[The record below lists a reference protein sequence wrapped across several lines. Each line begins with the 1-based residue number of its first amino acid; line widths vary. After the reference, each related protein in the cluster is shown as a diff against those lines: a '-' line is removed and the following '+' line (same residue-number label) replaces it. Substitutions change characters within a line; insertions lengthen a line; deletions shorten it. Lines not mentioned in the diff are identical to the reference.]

1 MAGVTHTTDRRPPLP
16 ILLVRLRDR
25 SPGLG
30 AGLLGGAIAAGLG
43 LGSSAVLV
51 MALWISSP
59 YPDSGPGGALHVAAS
74 LWLLAH
80 GVELIRTDTLSGL
93 PMPVGVT
100 PLLLLALPLWLVHR
114 AARDAAEEV
123 RAAPATA
130 WAGVVAGYLSVGT
143 AAALYA
149 SGGALRPSWGWAAVC
164 LPLLAAGAAGAGVWT
179 AYGRPRGPL
188 PPWASRVPRRLP
200 AGPAAVV
207 RRLVAVA
214 ERLLGGEDRFLG
226 GALRAAGAGTALLVG
241 GGALLVAVSLV
252 WHGGVARDSFL
263 QLTDV
268 WSGRLAVLLL
278 CLALV
283 PNAAVWGAAYGLGP
297 GVVLG
302 TGHVAGPLSVAAA
315 GPRASTDL
323 LPAFPL
329 LAAVPGEKG
338 PFGWATG
345 MLPVAAGAT
354 LAWFVVAAAVPQDG
368 AAQEAWSRKRTAGAA
383 LLAAGL
389 CGSAFG
395 LLAALAGGPLGVAA
409 LTDFGPVWWQ
419 VGPAAALWAAAVGVP
434 VAVGLRG
441 RRVRRGPRVAA
452 AGGAP
457 AAGAGLRRRP
467 AFSPFRLPW
476 GSRPGL
482 SRPRPGDDL
491 GVPSAGG
498 PVGGAVA
505 AGHGTAD
512 DFEPYDFLP
521 VDTPGSLW
529 DEDPADA
536 TGPFQPEPAADS
548 EGFPWHEEASREA
561 RWAALREAARL
572 PEPAVRD
579 AAERPEP
586 SGPDGPEVR
595 DSVEPRDRAPGD
607 AARPSESRDPAPR
620 DTTDLTDPRYLLSRD
635 AAGPSGPRDLLSRDA
650 ARPSDP
656 RDAAQ
661 REAREPRDPGPRDAA
676 EPTGTWE
683 ADVRDVAGPA
693 EPRDSG

>member
-1 MAGVTHTTDRRPPLP
+1 MTHMTDRRPPLP

-30 AGLLGGAIAAGLG
+30 SGLLGGAVAAGLG
-43 LGSSAVLV
+43 LGSFAVLV

-130 WAGVVAGYLSVGT
+130 WAGVVAGYLSVGM

-149 SGGALRPSWGWAAVC
+149 SGGALRPSWVWTAVC
-164 LPLLAAGAAGAGVWT
+164 LPLFAAGAAGAGVWT

-188 PPWASRVPRRLP
+188 PPGASRVPRGLP
-200 AGPAAVV
+200 ARPAAAV
-207 RRLVAVA
+207 RPLVAVG
-214 ERLLGGEDRFLG
+214 ERLLGGEDRLLG
-226 GALRAAGAGTALLVG
+226 GALRAAGAGTAVLVG

-302 TGHVAGPLSVAAA
+302 TGHVAAPLSVAAA

-345 MLPVAAGAT
+345 VLPVAAGAT
-354 LAWFVVAAAVPQDG
+354 VAWFVAGVAAPPDG
-368 AAQEAWSRKRTAGAA
+368 TAQEAWSRKRTAGAA

-441 RRVRRGPRVAA
+441 RRGPRAAA
-452 AGGAP
+452 AGGSP
-457 AAGAGLRRRP
+457 AAGKALRRRP

-476 GSRPGL
+476 GSRPYGL
-482 SRPRPGDDL
+482 SRPRPRYDL
-491 GVPSAGG
+491 GEPPAGVPAGG
-498 PVGGAVA
+498 AAA
-505 AGHGTAD
+505 AGRGPAD

-521 VDTPGSLW
+521 LDTPGSLW

-536 TGPFQPEPAADS
+536 TGPFRHEPAADA

-572 PEPAVRD
+572 PDPAVRD
-579 AAERPEP
+579 AAERPES
-586 SGPDGPEVR
+586 SGPDGG
-595 DSVEPRDRAPGD
+595 DSSEARDR
-607 AARPSESRDPAPR
+607 APR

-635 AAGPSGPRDLLSRDA
+635 AAGPS
-650 ARPSDP
+650 DP
-656 RDAAQ
+656 GDPAPHEVRGL
-661 REAREPRDPGPRDAA
+661 RDPGPRDAV
-676 EPTGTWE
+676 EPTNPWGAE
-683 ADVRDVAGPA
+683 LRDVAGPP
-693 EPRDSG
+693 EPRDPV